1 MQKVETVKKVLKSLE
16 EKTGAPYRYDHFRQS
31 EAVPP
36 PFVVW
41 RKIATGGQPAD
52 GGTYYYDPGIDIELY
67 ADTEEDMEELMAQ
80 LRELLDGDGVFYK
93 ITADTVYIEDQ
104 DFYESLFEL

>member
-1 MQKVETVKKVLKSLE
+1 MEKVEVVKKVLNYLEKS
-16 EKTGAPYRYDHFRQS
+16 TGAPYKYDHFRQS

-52 GGTYYYDPGIDIELY
+52 GGTYYYESGIDIELY
-67 ADTEEDMEELMAQ
+67 ADTEEDMSDLMGK
-80 LRELLDGDGVFYK
+80 LRALLDEEGVFYQ